1 GFEMAL
7 DAHLLAAFRAQP
19 CRIDDR
25 PAYIVEP
32 RPGSFRQLLVFAPGA
47 VAPLA
52 IDAFGQ
58 RTLIYRLG
66 KRHVVSCRDLWIS
79 VVAEHAVI
87 RNLPAEAFVI
97 APVVTRIPSPVA
109 ALYGVPA

>member
-1 GFEMAL
+1 
-7 DAHLLAAFRAQP
+7 
-19 CRIDDR
+19 
-25 PAYIVEP
+25 
-32 RPGSFRQLLVFAPGA
+32 A

-97 APVVTRIPSPVA
+97 APVVTRIHSPVA
-109 ALYGVPA
+109 ALFGVPSERKLDQVVARGPVQVYARVVAGTHDEIDLLLHDVDLPAIG